1 MIEKTTRLT
10 SVLLA
15 FKRLMQ
21 DDYTEEEELI
31 DIDGVDAQTVLK
43 SLTVLS
49 HLEEKVGMPLDILF
63 TKVIGK
69 NVYTWDEKTES
80 IISFKAVSLKFENN
94 EYYIDTLEP
103 WYVTTKDFNI
113 NWLLTHEEAEKRLEE
128 MKNG

>member
-1 MIEKTTRLT
+1 MEKITRLT

-31 DIDGVDAQTVLK
+31 DIDGIDAQLVLK
-43 SLTVLS
+43 SLTELS
-49 HLEEKVGMPLDILF
+49 QLEEKVGMPLDILF
-63 TKVIGK
+63 TKVLGK
-69 NVYTWDEKTES
+69 NVYTWDENTEN

-94 EYYIDTLEP
+94 EYYIDTLAP
-103 WYVTTKDFNI
+103 WYVTTKDFNTG
-113 NWLLTHEEAEKRLEE
+113 WCLTYEEAAKRLEE